1 MEESGA
7 ILIRCRRWSDSSLIA
22 TWFTAGRGKTST
34 MAKGARRAGS
44 PFAGMLDLFHRA
56 EIAYA
61 PARRGDLHTLRE
73 VRLEQAFDQSSPANL
88 YLCGYFAELVDMATQ
103 PGEAAPGVYDLL
115 RRAVEHLRMVPAS
128 RRALDFFESEIC
140 EQLGVGGGGSSP
152 LAAIETYC
160 GRVPASRANA
170 CRFLREGEAS

>member
-1 MEESGA
+1 MEETGA
-7 ILIRCRRWSDSSLIA
+7 ILIRRTRWSDSSLIA
-22 TWFTAGRGKTST
+22 TWFTAGHGKTAT
-34 MAKGARRAGS
+34 IAKGARRVGS

-73 VRLEQAFDQSSPANL
+73 VRLQQAFDQSSPANL

-103 PGEAAPGVYDLL
+103 PGEPAPGVHDLL
-115 RRAVEHLRMVPAS
+115 GRAVEHLRTRPAS
-128 RRALDFFESEIC
+128 RRALDFFEDELC
-140 EQLGVGGGGSSP
+140 AHLGVGGGSA

-160 GRVPASRANA
+160 GRVPASRADA
-170 CRFLREGEAS
+170 CRFLHGGGGR